1 MGRHG
6 YRCLFDSL
14 RLRGVGRPQV
24 RLIRMQLGGKL
35 GWVDSPRPVDENAG
49 LARSAADAESHQET
63 RSRCPPRTP
72 RVMAAAVRATVG
84 YRLIGSSRRVWVDSR
99 PHPLSHSDAG
109 AGTGKAQYGGLSCAM
124 FHAVV
129 TTSQSYVGVRAGGV
143 RRAVCDLRLL
153 GLRLSVD
160 CASRCF

>member
-14 RLRGVGRPQV
+14 QLRGVGRPQV
-24 RLIRMQLGGKL
+24 RLIRMQLCGKL

-84 YRLIGSSRRVWVDSR
+84 YRLIGGSRRVWVGSR
-99 PHPLSHSDAG
+99 PHPLSHSNAG
-109 AGTGKAQYGGLSCAM
+109 AGTGKAQYGGLSCTQCSTLLLQP
-124 FHAVV
+124 VKV
-129 TTSQSYVGVRAGGV
+129 TWVRSRRRCPESRV
-143 RRAVCDLRLL
+143 RSAIARLEII
-153 GLRLSVD
+153 G
-160 CASRCF
+160 